1 MSREKPYFFAINY
14 NRPFRYEEELIYKA
28 KLSQPTMDTVIILI
42 LYG

>member
-1 MSREKPYFFAINY
+1 MPYFFAINY
-14 NRPFRYEEELIYKA
+14 NWPFRYKEELIYKA